1 MDKQLLSDLYV
12 LRAGLSQISI
22 EKGKIDKEERSLI
35 ALEKTDKDINTQVSR
50 LYQSKEGKENWNSL
64 YPKEITTKIEAKE
77 IFIWVYCGLFC
88 GLGGVLIHILA
99 NFMTGLVSQGLGW
112 VNVEN
117 IPEWWV
123 NFIQLGNWPAIGICC
138 AITAFICTFIFE
150 TIYIVKVKRAQ
161 NEELRKIQ
169 NEKNRVAKRNKEI
182 NRHNESIETEIF
194 KKGAAQI
201 GVRKMIASQK
211 EIYESTAA
219 LLSVSSKGIYDT
231 LVAKYKEMLDIRD
244 WKYLDLIIFY
254 FETGRADTLK
264 EALQQVDRRVQA
276 NEIISAI
283 KSASSSIC
291 STINSSMSSLGGVIQ
306 AGFNNLSNQLA
317 MQHQEQM
324 GVLKEINTSIKAN
337 SKYLSDISAKVDNCN
352 EYLKKINTSNELSNA
367 LLTKINVD
375 STRIWDD
382 VDYMLYK
389 APRIASVQTSIK
401 AKSNNNIDVM
411 I

>member
-22 EKGKIDKEERSLI
+22 EKGKIDKEENSLNT
-35 ALEKTDKDINTQVSR
+35 LEKTDKDLNAQVSK
-50 LYQSKEGKENWNSL
+50 LYQSKEGKEDWNL
-64 YPKEITTKIEAKE
+64 FQPKEITTRIEAKE
-77 IFIWVYCGLFC
+77 IFIRICVGLFY
-88 GLGGVLIHILA
+88 GLGGALIHILM
-99 NFMTGLVSQGLGW
+99 NFMTGLVSSGLEW
-112 VNVEN
+112 VKKEN

-123 NFIQLGNWPAIGICC
+123 NFIQFGNWPAIGICC
-138 AITAFICTFIFE
+138 AITAVILTIIFE
-150 TIYIVKVKRAQ
+150 TIYIIKVKKAQ
-161 NEELRKIQ
+161 NEEMRKIQ
-169 NEKNRVAKRNKEI
+169 NEKNRVAERNKEI

-194 KKGAAQI
+194 RKGAAQV
-201 GVRKMIASQK
+201 GVRQMIASQK
-211 EIYESTAA
+211 EVYESTAA

-276 NEIISAI
+276 NEIISAVR
-283 KSASSSIC
+283 SASSSIC
-291 STINSSMSSLGGVIQ
+291 STINSSMSSLGGIIQ
-306 AGFNNLSNQLA
+306 TGFSNLSNQLA

-324 GVLKEINTSIKAN
+324 GMLKEINTSIKAN

-352 EYLKKINTSNELSNA
+352 EYLKKINTSSELSNA

-389 APRIASVQTSIK
+389 APRIANIQTSNK
-401 AKSNNNIDVM
+401 AKSNNKTA
-411 I
+411 

>member
-22 EKGKIDKEERSLI
+22 EKGKIDKEENSLNT
-35 ALEKTDKDINTQVSR
+35 LEKTDKDLNAQVSK
-50 LYQSKEGKENWNSL
+50 LYQSKEGKEDWNL
-64 YPKEITTKIEAKE
+64 FQPKEITTRIEAKE
-77 IFIWVYCGLFC
+77 IFIRICVGLFY
-88 GLGGVLIHILA
+88 GLGGALIHILM
-99 NFMTGLVSQGLGW
+99 NFMTGLVSSGLEW
-112 VNVEN
+112 VKKEN

-123 NFIQLGNWPAIGICC
+123 NFIQFGNWPAVGICC
-138 AITAFICTFIFE
+138 AITAVILTIIFE
-150 TIYIVKVKRAQ
+150 TIYIIKVKKAQ
-161 NEELRKIQ
+161 NEEMRKIQ
-169 NEKNRVAKRNKEI
+169 NEKNRVAERNKEI

-194 KKGAAQI
+194 RKGAAQV
-201 GVRKMIASQK
+201 GVRQMIASQK
-211 EIYESTAA
+211 EVYESTAA

-276 NEIISAI
+276 NEIISAVR
-283 KSASSSIC
+283 SASSSIC
-291 STINSSMSSLGGVIQ
+291 STINSSMSSLGGIIQ
-306 AGFNNLSNQLA
+306 TGFSNLSNQLA

-324 GVLKEINTSIKAN
+324 GMLKEINTSIKAN

-352 EYLKKINTSNELSNA
+352 EYLKKINTSSELSNA

-389 APRIASVQTSIK
+389 APRIANIQTSNK
-401 AKSNNNIDVM
+401 AKSNNKTA
-411 I
+411 